1 VSDALHCWHCGAG
14 LERIPLPFS
23 RRDVCPACE
32 ADLHVCRMC
41 RQLDASVAK
50 SCREPVVDEVR
61 DKERAN
67 FCDLFSPDTQAYER
81 DPQAAARA
89 ARQNLESLFGDHSET
104 VTSKPAAAPDAQAL
118 LEQRKTRAVKAQSE
132 LEALFGI
139 DKKD

>member
-1 VSDALHCWHCGAG
+1 MSEALHCWRCGAD
-14 LERIPLPFS
+14 LARIPLPLS

-50 SCREPVVDEVR
+50 SCLEPTVEEVR

-67 FCDLFSPDTQAYER
+67 FCDLFSPDPGAHER
-81 DPQAAARA
+81 DPEAAKRE
-89 ARQNLESLFGDHSET
+89 ARQSLESLFGVQSET
-104 VTSKPAAAPDAQAL
+104 SVQAPTPDARAL
-118 LEQRKTRAVKAQSE
+118 LKHRETQATKAHSD

-139 DKKD
+139 EKKQ